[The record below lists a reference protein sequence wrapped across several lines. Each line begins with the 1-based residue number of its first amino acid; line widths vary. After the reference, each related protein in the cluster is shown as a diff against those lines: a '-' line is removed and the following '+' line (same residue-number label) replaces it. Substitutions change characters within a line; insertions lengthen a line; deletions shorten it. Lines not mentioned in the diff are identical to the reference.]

1 MPCHVGIN
9 DRKSSHPRIS
19 QPAPSPAFRWWHTTS
34 ARGTI
39 HSAFHYCQYCY
50 CSSLP
55 SLWWTIH
62 DIVNKPVSS
71 SACSYGSVSL
81 AHSLH
86 SITIPQQNIV
96 TSRQMFTNSPQAAD
110 SLPTPIVSTRPGRPR
125 STSTGLL
132 PLDTQV
138 SSDILTCWVEF
149 CNTADASTEDYLQ
162 TQPWCGNLF
171 SQRVGR
177 GRPQLKVRC
186 DCYFHCADDAHVARP
201 CNYST
206 LCSMMPL
213 LKGGA
218 CPGG

>member
-1 MPCHVGIN
+1 MTGSLVTLGSTHLP
-9 DRKSSHPRIS
+9 SHPPS
-19 QPAPSPAFRWWHTTS
+19 GGGTLPPHAAQSTAPSTIASTVTVPPYPPYGGQYTTS
-34 ARGTI
+34 
-39 HSAFHYCQYCY
+39 SASQFQVQ
-50 CSSLP
+50 P
-55 SLWWTIH
+55 
-62 DIVNKPVSS
+62 PG
-71 SACSYGSVSL
+71 SYGSVSL

-96 TSRQMFTNSPQAAD
+96 TFRQMSTNSPQAVD

-132 PLDTQV
+132 PLNTQV